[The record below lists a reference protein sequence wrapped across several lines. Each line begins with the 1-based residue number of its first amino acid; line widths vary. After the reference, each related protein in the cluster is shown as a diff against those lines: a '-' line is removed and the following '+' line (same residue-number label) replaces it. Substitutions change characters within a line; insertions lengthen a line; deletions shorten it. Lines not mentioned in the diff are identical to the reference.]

1 MVVAGRIIKS
11 PCMISIYHYLR
22 RGPAEF
28 EEITAALASEYTA
41 DQVKRALSSLSN
53 RGFIQFNGVWKII
66 LI

>member
-1 MVVAGRIIKS
+1 
-11 PCMISIYHYLR
+11 MISIYHYLR